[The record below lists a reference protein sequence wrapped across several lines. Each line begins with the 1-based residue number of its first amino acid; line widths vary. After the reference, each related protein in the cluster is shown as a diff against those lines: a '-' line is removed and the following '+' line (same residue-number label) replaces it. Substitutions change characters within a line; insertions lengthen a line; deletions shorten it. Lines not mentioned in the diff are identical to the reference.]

1 MDGGGQKW
9 VCDLLRPATLKSAAS
24 QEWIDE
30 MSWFFACWYKFR
42 KSKSYFNDYW
52 VRMVKNGRS
61 FIDHGYFKSGV
72 SHKLFD
78 ELSRLNDLCMLI
90 VME

>member
-1 MDGGGQKW
+1 
-9 VCDLLRPATLKSAAS
+9 
-24 QEWIDE
+24 
-30 MSWFFACWYKFR
+30 
-42 KSKSYFNDYW
+42 
-52 VRMVKNGRS
+52 MVKNGRS